1 MTNTDT
7 FFCPTCGSSDLLFD
21 ALVRG
26 RRQPRIVEVHAN
38 HVVCPACWYEGEP
51 ATASAK
57 SAPSIF
63 AHNVMGTSIRG
74 HNPLTG
80 PFAYWE
86 RGSRSPGQRVSLVRK
101 LIADHRI

>member
-1 MTNTDT
+1 MTDTNT
-7 FFCPTCGSSDLLFD
+7 FFCPACGSSTILFD

-26 RRQPRIVEVHAN
+26 PSITDQIAEVHTN

-63 AHNVMGTSIRG
+63 AHDVMGILIRG
-74 HNPLTG
+74 NNPLTG
-80 PFAYWE
+80 PFAHWE
-86 RGSRSPGQRVSLVRK
+86 RNNSE
-101 LIADHRI
+101 HRI